1 MQQKV
6 RKVKRFNMQE
16 INWVQEY
23 SEYVTVEYTIL
34 KLLWLFMIPSISTE
48 WMNCNVRG
56 NSVWIIQ
63 LWIHILFA
71 NSTMNKNL
79 YSYYAIN
86 ISFLIGYTAILHI
99 FLACAFLIFG
109 HFVFLL
115 SKFLLSACL
124 SHQLTPSV
132 SVSLPRSFS
141 LSPLPV
147 PLTLFSFSARF
158 MQWCNQLNDTLLFGC
173 SP

>member
-1 MQQKV
+1 M
-6 RKVKRFNMQE
+6 
-16 INWVQEY
+16 
-23 SEYVTVEYTIL
+23 
-34 KLLWLFMIPSISTE
+34 
-48 WMNCNVRG
+48 
-56 NSVWIIQ
+56 
-63 LWIHILFA
+63 
-71 NSTMNKNL
+71 
-79 YSYYAIN
+79 
-86 ISFLIGYTAILHI
+86 SFFTGYTADMPIAVSLPRS
-99 FLACAFLIFG
+99 FLIFG

-124 SHQLTPSV
+124 SRQLTPSV

-147 PLTLFSFSARF
+147 PLTLFSFSTRV